1 MKNATKWSSSNISI
15 ENLRCRILDV
25 REDAFECVGVV
36 ARAQLSGPINKIHNL
51 RGELPADLLSLVL
64 SVVL

>member
-25 REDAFECVGVV
+25 LEDAFEYVGVV
-36 ARAQLSGPINKIHNL
+36 ARAQLSGPVLPRHPIGVNL
-51 RGELPADLLSLVL
+51 VALLPRDS
-64 SVVL
+64 